1 MQKLPKK
8 EQCINSKTM
17 KTFKKYYELPTSP
30 DQVYLALTVPTTI
43 FLWSGAPA
51 EMSTEPNSE
60 FSLWDGDICGKNIEF
75 LENKKI
81 VQNWYFE
88 GVTEDSIVT
97 IKLHEG
103 KKAGTTS
110 VELIHTNIPDD
121 DYVDFANGWDEY
133 YFGAL
138 AEFFE
143 EEAE

>member
-1 MQKLPKK
+1 
-8 EQCINSKTM
+8 M

-30 DQVYLALTVPTTI
+30 DQVYLALTVPTTL
-43 FLWSGAPA
+43 FLWTGAPA
-51 EMSTEPNSE
+51 IMSTEPGSE
-60 FSLWDGDICGKNIEF
+60 FSLWDGDICGKNVEF
-75 LENKKI
+75 EENKKI

-88 GVTEDSIVT
+88 GITDDSIVT
-97 IKLHEG
+97 IKLHNG

-110 VELIHTNIPDD
+110 VELVHTNIPDD
-121 DYVDFANGWDEY
+121 DYTDFANGWDEY